1 MLLGVI
7 GLALTA
13 AVLHAAWNAILK
25 GSENTFV
32 FTARAVSSSAL
43 LLTPVVAIAWA
54 ALGRPGLPARAWGL
68 ALLSGALEVAYF
80 VFLSWAYAR
89 GELSVVYPIARGT
102 APVLATMIGLLLLGE
117 RVGGLQLGGIAC
129 LLLGIW
135 AVRRPAQAGRALV
148 PALLTG
154 MTIAAYSAVD
164 RVGVR
169 LGPAW
174 LYLWVLWVVTAAGL
188 LPIALARVGGR
199 ALLMTSDWAR
209 AASVGLLITLA
220 YLLVLLAYRLAP
232 LSIVAPLRESAVV
245 LVAGWGVFRLR
256 ERQGARLK
264 LAGAAAILAGVAL
277 IALG

>member
-1 MLLGVI
+1 
-7 GLALTA
+7 
-13 AVLHAAWNAILK
+13 
-25 GSENTFV
+25 V
-32 FTARAVSSSAL
+32 FTARAVSSSAV

-54 ALGRPGLPARAWGL
+54 ALGRPGLPPRGLGL

-102 APVLATMIGLLLLGE
+102 APVLATLIGLLLL
-117 RVGGLQLGGIAC
+117 
-129 LLLGIW
+129 
-135 AVRRPAQAGRALV
+135 
-148 PALLTG
+148 
-154 MTIAAYSAVD
+154 
-164 RVGVR
+164 
-169 LGPAW
+169 
-174 LYLWVLWVVTAAGL
+174 
-188 LPIALARVGGR
+188 ALARVGGR
-199 ALLMTSDWAR
+199 ALLMTSEWAR

>member
-1 MLLGVI
+1 VLLAVI

-32 FTARAVSSSAL
+32 FTARAVSSSAV

-54 ALGRPGLPARAWGL
+54 ALGRPGLPPRGLGL

-102 APVLATMIGLLLLGE
+102 APVLATLIGLLLLGE

>member
-32 FTARAVSSSAL
+32 FTARAVSSSAV

-54 ALGRPGLPARAWGL
+54 ALGRPGLPPRAWGL